1 MTADN
6 ILERI
11 FDGESDFEDLN
22 ESESDFEPDNNV
34 SADVLANKPDKREQS
49 IVDQNTPSDESEDEM
64 DEQPLSSLNNEPIW

>member
-11 FDGESDFEDLN
+11 FDGEGDFEDLN
-22 ESESDFEPDNNV
+22 ESDSDFEPDNNV
-34 SADVLANKPDKREQS
+34 SAVLANEPDKREES
-49 IVDQNTPSDESEDEM
+49 TVDQNTPSDESEDEM